1 MPCCWCDAGSEI
13 FVLPRNCGSERSPF
27 KAGMEIKRIAILTL
41 GVGSGHS
48 RASLAIHQALH
59 DGADNVEARTID
71 MLDLAEPWF
80 LRFYVYPYWLTLRR
94 TPWIRRKLFEWRQR
108 KWLQK
113 TAPDWLFR
121 RGCRS
126 VLARLQSFRPHL
138 VIVTEACAARLAA
151 LGRRE
156 DWFDAPI
163 LAAQTDFCTEPGWV
177 KDEIDVYCVG
187 SEEAKSQLIA
197 WGVSSNRVLYCGVPV
212 DSAFAL
218 SFDRAEVRR
227 AFGLK
232 PKRPVVLVMGGGV
245 GPAPLDTIIRSL
257 EMCSQPVQVLAVAGR
272 NRGMRERMEAL
283 RGQLALDLHV
293 FGCTASVPELMGAA
307 DLLVTKPGGVTT
319 SEAMAAGVPMILTSP
334 IPGMEESHLKF
345 LVKRGVGLEAKE
357 PEEIPAL
364 VSSLL
369 DDTKRMEE
377 LSSRA
382 REIARP
388 DAAYAVAQVARALLE
403 KATFIDLLAA
413 PSPASGET
421 AYLM

>member
-1 MPCCWCDAGSEI
+1 
-13 FVLPRNCGSERSPF
+13 
-27 KAGMEIKRIAILTL
+27 MEIRRIAILTL
-41 GVGSGHS
+41 GVGAGHL
-48 RASLAIHQALH
+48 RASQAIHQALH

-71 MLDLAEPWF
+71 VLDLADPWF
-80 LRFYVYPYWLTLRR
+80 LRFYVYPYWLTVRR
-94 TPWIRRKLFEWRQR
+94 APWVPRKLFEWRQR
-108 KWLQK
+108 KRLRK

-151 LGRRE
+151 LGRR
-156 DWFDAPI
+156 DGWFDAPI

-177 KDEIDVYCVG
+177 KDEIDVHCVG
-187 SEEAKSQLIA
+187 SEEAKTKLIS
-197 WGVSSNRVLYCGVPV
+197 WGVSANRILYCGVPV

-227 AFGLK
+227 ALGLH
-232 PKRPVVLVMGGGV
+232 PNRPVVLVMGGGM
-245 GPAPLDTIIRSL
+245 GPAPLDTIIQSL
-257 EMCSQPVQVLAVAGR
+257 EMCRQPVQVLAVAGR
-272 NRGMRERMEAL
+272 NRNMRAQLESL

-293 FGCTASVPELMGAA
+293 FGWTESIPELMGAA

-319 SEAMAAGVPMILTSP
+319 SEALAAGVPMILSSP

-345 LVKRGVGLEAKE
+345 LVERGVGLEAKE
-357 PEEIPAL
+357 PDEIPAL
-364 VSSLL
+364 VSGLL
-369 DDTKRMEE
+369 DDPKRMEA
-377 LSSRA
+377 LSVRG
-382 REIARP
+382 RMMARP

-403 KATFIDLLAA
+403 KATYIDLLAA
-413 PSPASGET
+413 PSPVSDET